1 MKRLPF
7 TFARTATRLT
17 PRVFPVVAALLISA
31 SGLADTA
38 RAADIRG
45 VPASKEI
52 AFTVLR
58 DGSEIGTHILRFGDR
73 GDDLTVHV
81 ETDIAVKIPLV
92 NIAVY
97 RFTHRGDEV
106 WRGGKLSELAS
117 ETNDDGTE
125 HKLTVRPDGTDLH
138 VESDVGTHASD
149 GAIIPA
155 SLWNPKL
162 VRQSVLLNTLDGT
175 EMPISVEDLGT
186 EQVDAAGGEQTA
198 EHYRLTGGLSREVWY
213 NDRDELIRVRFAG
226 KDKSQI
232 EYVLQ

>member
-1 MKRLPF
+1 M
-7 TFARTATRLT
+7 
-17 PRVFPVVAALLISA
+17 AALLIGGPVSA
-31 SGLADTA
+31 FTAD
-38 RAADIRG
+38 AADVAG

-58 DGSEIGTHILRFGDR
+58 DGSEIGTHVLRFADR
-73 GDDLTVHV
+73 GDDLTVHI

-106 WRGGKLSELAS
+106 WQGGKLSELAS

-125 HKLTVRPDGTDLH
+125 HKLTVRQDGADLH
-138 VESDVGTHASD
+138 VESDVDTHASNGD
-149 GAIIPA
+149 IIPA

-162 VRQSVLLNTLDGT
+162 VQQSILLNTLDGT
-175 EMPISVEDLGT
+175 EMPISVEDLGP
-186 EQVDAAGGEQTA
+186 EQIDAAGSEQTA

-213 NDRDELIRVRFAG
+213 NDRNELIRVRFAG
-226 KDKSQI
+226 KDNSQI
-232 EYVLQ
+232 EYILE